1 MKILKIQ
8 QKLSEK
14 GVSIFTPL
22 EFRRLTGLSS
32 IASQRILERY
42 TQRGLFCRLKK
53 GLYALTLTKS
63 SSWVIA
69 NRLIKP
75 SYISYESALSYYG
88 IIPETV
94 YSITSA
100 TTKKPKEIEVKGE
113 SFVYHSLKR
122 NVFTGY
128 APLEMNGQT
137 ILVAEPEKA
146 LCDYLY
152 LVFLKKKKLNE
163 RLNIRKI
170 SLVKLIKY
178 ANLFKPKVFTRWV
191 STLSS
196 TRRVKKC

>member
-1 MKILKIQ
+1 MEILKIQ

-14 GVSIFTPL
+14 GFSIFTPL

-32 IASQRILERY
+32 IASQRVLERY
-42 TQRGLFCRLKK
+42 TRRGLFRRLKK
-53 GLYALTLTKS
+53 GLYAFTLAKP
-63 SSWVIA
+63 SSWVVA

-100 TTKKPKEIEVKGE
+100 TTKKPKEIEVEGE
-113 SFVYHSLKR
+113 IFVYHSVKR
-122 NVFTGY
+122 NVFSGY
-128 APLEMNGQT
+128 VPLEMNGRT
-137 ILVAEPEKA
+137 VLVAEPEKA
-146 LCDYLY
+146 LSDYLY

-170 SLVKLIKY
+170 SSVKLIKY
-178 ANLFKPKVFTRWV
+178 ASLFKPKVFAHWV
-191 STLSS
+191 KNVIS
-196 TRRVKKC
+196 K